1 MSKNIFIFAGYAPS
15 AYNGKNYQTAE
26 GCRGS
31 EISLVNLAENLAKNN
46 TVTVGYAPIIE
57 GHHNGVNYIP
67 WEKIQNFLFSNK
79 IDVLI
84 ISRYLNFFVEFIN
97 TAEKTYLWLHD
108 YHALPWLNG
117 TTLPHTGRALLLNQ
131 WNNINGIVALSRWH
145 ANNVKDFYG
154 LTSDG
159 PFSFKKINI
168 IGNAINADRFEPFDI
183 DQKVNNRFIF
193 TSANGGLDEAIEV
206 FKKYHSIESNAEL
219 HIFHSIEKVKEEHKN
234 VPGVILRGIVP
245 NDQLIQELLKAEF
258 WIYPAEVNE
267 TYCISA
273 LEARAAGCIPLAKP
287 MGGMSDVLKDYFIH
301 LDDPLLLDK
310 LGDKEILKDMILKSR
325 QDALNETW
333 LKRAHEWEE
342 LIG

>member
-31 EISLVNLAENLAKNN
+31 EIALVNLAENLAKNN

-67 WEKIQNFLFSNK
+67 WEKIQNFLFYNH

-84 ISRYLNFFVEFIN
+84 VSRYLNFFIEFVN
-97 TAEKTYLWLHD
+97 TAKQTFLWLHD
-108 YHALPWLNG
+108 YHALPWWNG
-117 TTLPHTGRALLLNQ
+117 TALPHTGKVILLNQ
-131 WNNINGIVALSRWH
+131 WNNINGIITLSKWH
-145 ANNVKDFYG
+145 ANYVKDFYG
-154 LTSDG
+154 AEYYGLKPG
-159 PFSFKKINI
+159 KIKI

-193 TSANGGLDEAIEV
+193 TSANGGLDEAIDV
-206 FKKYHSIESNAEL
+206 FKKYHTIESNAEL
-219 HIFHSIEKVKEEHKN
+219 HIFHNIEKVKEEHKN

-258 WIYPAEVNE
+258 WIYPAVINE

-273 LEARAAGCIPLAKP
+273 LEARAAGCMPVVKPL
-287 MGGMSDVLKDYFIH
+287 GGMTDVLKDYFLHI
-301 LDDPLLLDK
+301 DDPWLMTK
-310 LGDKEILKDMILKSR
+310 LRDKEIIRSVVLESR

-333 LKRAHEWEE
+333 EKRANEWEE
-342 LIG
+342 L